1 MRTADE
7 VKASAAKLRE
17 SLGGLGY
24 PFKHGQC
31 LDIISKLEGYPDWNT
46 YTADISTNLNRAEQF
61 VDEMLEGEAELSYPK
76 FTRRFEKKYLV
87 EFTERDFKRDMR
99 NIREDF
105 GDYVRRE
112 FLGCLNGNTHPDTG
126 VNYPNQLRYVWR
138 GIFTKNELLMIA
150 GIYSKDGTH
159 YVSGFRYM

>member
-61 VDEMLEGEAELSYPK
+61 VDEMLEGEAELSFTK

-87 EFTERDFKRDMR
+87 EFPERDFKRD
-99 NIREDF
+99 
-105 GDYVRRE
+105 
-112 FLGCLNGNTHPDTG
+112 T
-126 VNYPNQLRYVWR
+126 
-138 GIFTKNELLMIA
+138 
-150 GIYSKDGTH
+150 
-159 YVSGFRYM
+159 